1 MKYLFLLFIP
11 FALFLSSCED
21 NNFIDF
27 AAIAEEDEQAILTY
41 LEENQIE
48 DAIRHES
55 GMYYDIE
62 DVGSGGS
69 PSINSEIQVRYK
81 GYLTD
86 GTVFDETT
94 GDDTRFFFLSQMIRG
109 WQIGIPLLQKG
120 GSAMF
125 FIPSNLGYGYNGSGN
140 IPGNSVIIFEVE
152 LVNFQ

>member
-1 MKYLFLLFIP
+1 MFIP
-11 FALFLSSCED
+11 FALFLSSCD
-21 NNFIDF
+21 DDNFIDF
-27 AAIAEEDEQAILTY
+27 AAIAEEDEQIIQDY

-62 DVGSGGS
+62 TPGNGGS

-94 GDDTRFFFLSQMIRG
+94 GDDTRFFFLNQMIRG

-120 GSAMF
+120 GSATL
-125 FIPSNLGYGYNGSGN
+125 FIPSNLGYGFNGSGI
-140 IPGNSVIIFEVE
+140 IPSNAVIIFEVE

>member
-1 MKYLFLLFIP
+1 MKYLLWLFIP
-11 FALFLSSCED
+11 FLLFFSSCED

-27 AAIAEEDEQAILTY
+27 AAIAEEDELAIQAY
-41 LEENQIE
+41 LEEHQIE
-48 DAIRHES
+48 DAVRHES

-62 DVGSGGS
+62 QAGSGGS

-120 GSAMF
+120 GSGTL
-125 FIPSNLGYGYNGSGN
+125 FIPSNLGYGFNGSGE